1 MKKTMDGV
9 QNLPNLSGCSGT
21 LGLARSSAEG
31 VRVKAEV
38 NISAAAASI
47 PLCTGSG
54 VTETK
59 DGPKRRN
66 KENKRQKLGRI
77 S

>member
-1 MKKTMDGV
+1 M
-9 QNLPNLSGCSGT
+9 
-21 LGLARSSAEG
+21 
-31 VRVKAEV
+31 RVKAEV

-47 PLCTGSG
+47 PLRTGSG

-66 KENKRQKLGRI
+66 KENKTWVRPRLYLMV
-77 S
+77 